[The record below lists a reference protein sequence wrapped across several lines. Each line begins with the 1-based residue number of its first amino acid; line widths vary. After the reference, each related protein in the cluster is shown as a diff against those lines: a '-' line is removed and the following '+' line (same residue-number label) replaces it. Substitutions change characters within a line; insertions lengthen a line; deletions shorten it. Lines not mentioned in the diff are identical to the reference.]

1 MLDSLLF
8 AHLPR
13 PNAYTRAF
21 IRVYRF
27 LIYSQLRNN
36 VYINICDM
44 FSLGEKMMEFLP
56 TLGFLL
62 LIPVTMLVLVHYL
75 DKARGSRVRVHK
87 HVEKE
92 ELQKIV
98 NESLL

>member
-1 MLDSLLF
+1 
-8 AHLPR
+8 
-13 PNAYTRAF
+13 
-21 IRVYRF
+21 
-27 LIYSQLRNN
+27 
-36 VYINICDM
+36 
-44 FSLGEKMMEFLP
+44 MMEFLP